1 MRIGTGLIAAI
12 LAVCVSPALAAQGT
26 LSAADKAALA
36 GEWRANEA
44 KPDGACGR
52 DAGAGDTTMVVEFAL
67 TGGTVT
73 LEDGS
78 EGGGAYQIGS
88 ADAAQDH
95 IRIALKDSGELW
107 FVHRPG
113 GLLKSQSSEG
123 VTPEVAGL
131 TFKRCREPAD
141 RGRIKLS
148 AAQIAQISS
157 TMPPDRAVF
166 VDARAKGGCK
176 ALDYQYLTIDL
187 VGPLGFTLGR
197 WNSAHLGEALADGKK
212 PALTLDEVANWTV
225 DKAEAVPG
233 GYRLTIT
240 ELIPPNGARGD
251 TSVITLAAPAGGKTA
266 VPEWKRSFLRC
277 PESSLAAD

>member
-1 MRIGTGLIAAI
+1 MRIGTGTIAI
-12 LAVCVSPALAAQGT
+12 LALCVSPALGAQAA
-26 LSAADKAALA
+26 LSATDRAALA

-44 KPDGACGR
+44 KPNGACGA

-73 LEDGS
+73 LNDGS
-78 EGGGAYQIGS
+78 EGGGSFAIGS
-88 ADAAQDH
+88 AEATKDH

-141 RGRIKLS
+141 RSRIKLS

-176 ALDYQYLTIDL
+176 ALDYQYLAIDL

-212 PALTLDEVANWTV
+212 PKLALDEVANWTV
-225 DKAEAVPG
+225 DKAQAVPG

-251 TSVITLAAPAGGKTA
+251 TSLITLAAPAGGKTTI
-266 VPEWKRSFLRC
+266 PEWKRSFLRC
-277 PESSLAAD
+277 PASSLAAD

>member
-26 LSAADKAALA
+26 LSPADKTALA

-78 EGGGAYQIGS
+78 EGGGAYAIGS
-88 ADAAQDH
+88 ADAADTH
-95 IRIALKDSGELW
+95 IRIALRDSGELW
-107 FVHRPG
+107 FVRRPG

-123 VTPEVAGL
+123 VSPEVAGL

-141 RGRIKLS
+141 RSPIKLS
-148 AAQIAQISS
+148 AAQIAAISS
-157 TMPPDRAVF
+157 AMPPDRAIF
-166 VDARAKGGCK
+166 IDARAAGGCK
-176 ALDYQYLTIDL
+176 ALDYQYLTLDL
-187 VGPLGFTLGR
+187 VGPMGFSLGR
-197 WNSAHLGEALADGKK
+197 WNSAHLAEALADGRK
-212 PALTLDEVANWTV
+212 PKLAREPVANWTV
-225 DKAEAVPG
+225 DKADAVPG

-240 ELIPPNGARGD
+240 ERIPPNGARGD
-251 TSVITLAAPAGGKTA
+251 TSVITLAAPAGGKTDI
-266 VPEWKRSFLRC
+266 PEWKRSFLRC
-277 PESSLAAD
+277 PASSLAAD

>member
-1 MRIGTGLIAAI
+1 MRIGTGLIAAM
-12 LAVCVSPALAAQGT
+12 LVVCISPALRAQDT
-26 LSAADKAALA
+26 LSAADKRALA

-52 DAGAGDTTMVVEFAL
+52 DASAGDTTMVVEFAL

-78 EGGGAYQIGS
+78 EGGGAYAIGS
-88 ADAAQDH
+88 TDAADNH

-107 FVHRPG
+107 FVRRPG

-123 VTPEVAGL
+123 VSPEVAGL

-141 RGRIKLS
+141 RSAIKLG
-148 AAQIAQISS
+148 AAQIAAISS
-157 TMPPDRAVF
+157 AMPPDSAIF
-166 VDARAKGGCK
+166 VDARAAGGCK

-187 VGPLGFTLGR
+187 VGPTGFSLGR
-197 WNSAHLGEALADGKK
+197 WNSAHLAEALADGRK
-212 PALTLDEVANWTV
+212 PKLARDAVANWTV
-225 DKAEAVPG
+225 DKADAVPG

-240 ELIPPNGARGD
+240 ERIPPNGARGD
-251 TSVITLAAPAGGKTA
+251 TSVITLAAPAGGKTDI
-266 VPEWKRSFLRC
+266 PEWKRSFLRC
-277 PESSLAAD
+277 PASSLAAD

>member
-1 MRIGTGLIAAI
+1 LRIGTGLLAAI
-12 LAVCVSPALAAQGT
+12 FVVSISPALRAQNM
-26 LSAADKAALA
+26 LSPADKAVLA
-36 GEWRANEA
+36 GEWRANAA

-67 TGGTVT
+67 TGGTIT
-73 LEDGS
+73 LGDGS
-78 EGGGAYQIGS
+78 EGGGAYAIGAADS
-88 ADAAQDH
+88 ADNH

-107 FVHRPG
+107 FVRRPG

-123 VTPEVAGL
+123 VSPEVAGL

-141 RGRIKLS
+141 RSPIKLS
-148 AAQIAQISS
+148 AAQIAVISS
-157 TMPPDRAVF
+157 VMPPDHAIF
-166 VDARAKGGCK
+166 VDARAAGGCK
-176 ALDYQYLTIDL
+176 ALDYQYLTLDL
-187 VGPLGFTLGR
+187 VGPMGFSLGR
-197 WNSAHLGEALADGKK
+197 WNSAHLAEALADGKK
-212 PALTLDEVANWTV
+212 PKLARDAVVNWTV
-225 DKAEAVPG
+225 DRAEAVPG

-277 PESSLAAD
+277 PAAGLSAD